1 MKYDD
6 SKIYN
11 KNGECFLMNQ
21 VILVFKNCTS
31 ICMLTLKIPYKSDK
45 KQHQKL
51 LDKKIVEKCLSF
63 IACLKWQCHKI
74 CLTFFQ

>member
-6 SKIYN
+6 SKIYD

-51 LDKKIVEKCLSF
+51 LDKK
-63 IACLKWQCHKI
+63 
-74 CLTFFQ
+74 

>member
-6 SKIYN
+6 SKIYD

-21 VILVFKNCTS
+21 VILVFKNCMS

-45 KQHQKL
+45 KQQ

-63 IACLKWQCHKI
+63 IAC
-74 CLTFFQ
+74 